1 MLLCGMRLFWNKS
14 DKTSKRGKNINN
26 TLGCASWY
34 VPFFAVISAGP
45 HDMCPFWFLFRLRLM
60 IYALFGSHFGCA
72 SWYVPLS
79 CSYFGC
85 ASWYVPF
92 LFLILAAPHDMYPFF
107 VLISAAPH
115 DMCPFLVLI
124 SAAPHDMCPFC
135 FLFRL
140 RLMSMCPFWFLFQLR
155 LMICTFFFVLI
166 SAAPHDMC
174 PFLFLFRLHLI
185 ICVFFSFLLH
195 PNVICDLLLRT
206 HGNMGCMCLTEWI
219 QSSSQ
224 IEANYWPPQ
233 FLVPRAL
240 WVEQPATEANA
251 SYLISKSHLRKKDLF
266 FCPSRQRWYICNK
279 KDKGST
285 YWCRWLNFKGK
296 CPSS

>member
-1 MLLCGMRLFWNKS
+1 
-14 DKTSKRGKNINN
+14 
-26 TLGCASWY
+26 
-34 VPFFAVISAGP
+34 
-45 HDMCPFWFLFRLRLM
+45 M
-60 IYALFGSHFGCA
+60 ICALFC
-72 SWYVPLS
+72 
-79 CSYFGC
+79 CYFGC

-92 LFLILAAPHDMYPFF
+92 LVLISTAPHDICPFWFLFRLRFMICAPFLFLFRLRLMICALFVSYFSCASWYVPFF
-107 VLISAAPH
+107 CSYFGCTSWYVPLSFSYYGCASWYV
-115 DMCPFLVLI
+115 PFLVLI
-124 SAAPHDMCPFC
+124 SAAPYDM
-135 FLFRL
+135 FL
-140 RLMSMCPFWFLFQLR
+140 
-155 LMICTFFFVLI
+155 FFVLI

-206 HGNMGCMCLTEWI
+206 HGDMGCMCLTEWI

-240 WVEQPATEANA
+240 WVKQPATEANA

-296 CPSS
+296 CSSS

>member
-1 MLLCGMRLFWNKS
+1 M
-14 DKTSKRGKNINN
+14 I
-26 TLGCASWY
+26 CALICCY
-34 VPFFAVISAGP
+34 FA
-45 HDMCPFWFLFRLRLM
+45 
-60 IYALFGSHFGCA
+60 
-72 SWYVPLS
+72 
-79 CSYFGC
+79 C

-124 SAAPHDMCPFC
+124 SAAPHDMCPF
-135 FLFRL
+135 
-140 RLMSMCPFWFLFQLR
+140 WFLFQLR
-155 LMICTFFFVLI
+155 LMICTFFW
-166 SAAPHDMC
+166 
-174 PFLFLFRLHLI
+174 FLFRLRLM
-185 ICVFFSFLLH
+185 ICALFCYLLH

-206 HGNMGCMCLTEWI
+206 HGDMGCMCLTEWI

-233 FLVPRAL
+233 FLVPRVL

>member
-1 MLLCGMRLFWNKS
+1 
-14 DKTSKRGKNINN
+14 
-26 TLGCASWY
+26 
-34 VPFFAVISAGP
+34 
-45 HDMCPFWFLFRLRLM
+45 
-60 IYALFGSHFGCA
+60 
-72 SWYVPLS
+72 
-79 CSYFGC
+79 
-85 ASWYVPF
+85 
-92 LFLILAAPHDMYPFF
+92 MYPFF

-124 SAAPHDMCPFC
+124 SAAPHDMCPFW

-140 RLMSMCPFWFLFQLR
+140 RLMICALFGSYFSCTSWYVPFLVLISAAPHDMY
-155 LMICTFFFVLI
+155 LFFVLI

-206 HGNMGCMCLTEWI
+206 HGDMGCKCLTEWI

-233 FLVPRAL
+233 FLVLRAL

-251 SYLISKSHLRKKDLF
+251 SYLISKSHLQKKDLF

>member
-1 MLLCGMRLFWNKS
+1 MRLLWNKS

-34 VPFFAVISAGP
+34 VPFFVVISAAP
-45 HDMCPFWFLFRLRLM
+45 QDMCPFWFLFRLRLM
-60 IYALFGSHFGCA
+60 IYALFDSYFGCA

-92 LFLILAAPHDMYPFF
+92 L

-115 DMCPFLVLI
+115 DMYL
-124 SAAPHDMCPFC
+124 
-135 FLFRL
+135 
-140 RLMSMCPFWFLFQLR
+140 
-155 LMICTFFFVLI
+155 FFVLI

-206 HGNMGCMCLTEWI
+206 HGDMGCMCLTEWI

-285 YWCRWLNFKGK
+285 YWGRWLNFKGK

>member
-1 MLLCGMRLFWNKS
+1 MICTLFLFLFRLHLM
-14 DKTSKRGKNINN
+14 I
-26 TLGCASWY
+26 CA
-34 VPFFAVISAGP
+34 PFL
-45 HDMCPFWFLFRLRLM
+45 FLFRLRLM
-60 IYALFGSHFGCA
+60 ICALFG
-72 SWYVPLS
+72 
-79 CSYFGC
+79 SYFGC
-85 ASWYVPF
+85 ASWY
-92 LFLILAAPHDMYPFF
+92 A
-107 VLISAAPH
+107 
-115 DMCPFLVLI
+115 PFLVLI
-124 SAAPHDMCPFC
+124 SAAPHDMY
-135 FLFRL
+135 L
-140 RLMSMCPFWFLFQLR
+140 
-155 LMICTFFFVLI
+155 FFVLI

>member
-34 VPFFAVISAGP
+34 VPFFV
-45 HDMCPFWFLFRLRLM
+45 
-60 IYALFGSHFGCA
+60 
-72 SWYVPLS
+72 V
-79 CSYFGC
+79 
-85 ASWYVPF
+85 
-92 LFLILAAPHDMYPFF
+92 
-107 VLISAAPH
+107 
-115 DMCPFLVLI
+115 
-124 SAAPHDMCPFC
+124 
-135 FLFRL
+135 
-140 RLMSMCPFWFLFQLR
+140 
-155 LMICTFFFVLI
+155 I

-174 PFLFLFRLHLI
+174 PFLFLFQLHLI

-206 HGNMGCMCLTEWI
+206 HGDMGCMCLTEWI

-224 IEANYWPPQ
+224 IEANYWTPQ

-240 WVEQPATEANA
+240 WVEQPAREANA

-285 YWCRWLNFKGK
+285 YWCRWLIFKGK

>member
-14 DKTSKRGKNINN
+14 DKTSKRGKNINK

-34 VPFFAVISAGP
+34 VPFLVLISTAP
-45 HDMCPFWFLFRLRLM
+45 HDICPFWFLFRLRFMICAPFLFLFRLRLM
-60 IYALFGSHFGCA
+60 ICALFVSYFSCA
-72 SWYVPLS
+72 SWYV
-79 CSYFGC
+79 
-85 ASWYVPF
+85 
-92 LFLILAAPHDMYPFF
+92 PFF

-135 FLFRL
+135 FLF
-140 RLMSMCPFWFLFQLR
+140 QLR
-155 LMICTFFFVLI
+155 LMICALFGSYFSCASWYVPFFVLI

-185 ICVFFSFLLH
+185 ICVFFSFLSH

-206 HGNMGCMCLTEWI
+206 HGDMGCMCLTEWI

-233 FLVPRAL
+233 FLVLRAL
-240 WVEQPATEANA
+240 
-251 SYLISKSHLRKKDLF
+251 
-266 FCPSRQRWYICNK
+266 
-279 KDKGST
+279 
-285 YWCRWLNFKGK
+285 
-296 CPSS
+296 

>member
-1 MLLCGMRLFWNKS
+1 MYPFLFLFRLHLM
-14 DKTSKRGKNINN
+14 I
-26 TLGCASWY
+26 CA
-34 VPFFAVISAGP
+34 PFL
-45 HDMCPFWFLFRLRLM
+45 FLFRLRLM
-60 IYALFGSHFGCA
+60 ICALFG
-72 SWYVPLS
+72 
-79 CSYFGC
+79 SYFGC

-92 LFLILAAPHDMYPFF
+92 L

-115 DMCPFLVLI
+115 DMYL
-124 SAAPHDMCPFC
+124 
-135 FLFRL
+135 
-140 RLMSMCPFWFLFQLR
+140 
-155 LMICTFFFVLI
+155 FFVLI
-166 SAAPHDMC
+166 SAAPQDMC

-206 HGNMGCMCLTEWI
+206 HGDMGCMCLTEWI

-240 WVEQPATEANA
+240 WVEQPATDANA
-251 SYLISKSHLRKKDLF
+251 SYLISKIHLRKKDLF

>member
-1 MLLCGMRLFWNKS
+1 
-14 DKTSKRGKNINN
+14 
-26 TLGCASWY
+26 
-34 VPFFAVISAGP
+34 
-45 HDMCPFWFLFRLRLM
+45 
-60 IYALFGSHFGCA
+60 
-72 SWYVPLS
+72 
-79 CSYFGC
+79 
-85 ASWYVPF
+85 
-92 LFLILAAPHDMYPFF
+92 MYPLF

-124 SAAPHDMCPFC
+124 SAAPHDMYPFW

-140 RLMSMCPFWFLFQLR
+140 RLMICALFGSFLSCASWYVPFFGSYFGCASWYVP
-155 LMICTFFFVLI
+155 FFVLI
-166 SAAPHDMC
+166 SAAPHNMR
-174 PFLFLFRLHLI
+174 LFFVLI
-185 ICVFFSFLLH
+185 TSQR
-195 PNVICDLLLRT
+195 ICDLLLRT
-206 HGNMGCMCLTEWI
+206 HGDMGCVCLTEWI

-233 FLVPRAL
+233 FSVPRAL
-240 WVEQPATEANA
+240 WVEQLATDANA

>member
-1 MLLCGMRLFWNKS
+1 MICALFCCYFA
-14 DKTSKRGKNINN
+14 
-26 TLGCASWY
+26 CASWY
-34 VPFFAVISAGP
+34 E
-45 HDMCPFWFLFRLRLM
+45 
-60 IYALFGSHFGCA
+60 
-72 SWYVPLS
+72 
-79 CSYFGC
+79 
-85 ASWYVPF
+85 PF

-124 SAAPHDMCPFC
+124 SAAPHDMCPF
-135 FLFRL
+135 
-140 RLMSMCPFWFLFQLR
+140 WFLFQLR
-155 LMICTFFFVLI
+155 LMICTFFW
-166 SAAPHDMC
+166 
-174 PFLFLFRLHLI
+174 FLFRLRLM
-185 ICVFFSFLLH
+185 ICALFCYLLH

-206 HGNMGCMCLTEWI
+206 HGDMGCMCLTEWI